1 MKREASQRNMILEA
15 LQAGEHLTAIDALS
29 RFGCFRLGAR
39 IWEIRNELGYDVKM
53 KLVETSNGAHVAEYW
68 IETQP
73 QQTRMAI

>member
-1 MKREASQRNMILEA
+1 MKRESSQRDMILDA

-39 IWEIRNELGYDVKM
+39 IWEIRNELGVDVKM
-53 KLVETSNGAHVAEYW
+53 KLVETGNGAHVAEYW

>member
-39 IWEIRNELGYDVKM
+39 IWEIRNELGIDVKM
-53 KLVETSNGAHVAEYW
+53 KLVETTGGAHVAEYW
-68 IETQP
+68 IEP
-73 QQTRMAI
+73 QQQQMRMAI